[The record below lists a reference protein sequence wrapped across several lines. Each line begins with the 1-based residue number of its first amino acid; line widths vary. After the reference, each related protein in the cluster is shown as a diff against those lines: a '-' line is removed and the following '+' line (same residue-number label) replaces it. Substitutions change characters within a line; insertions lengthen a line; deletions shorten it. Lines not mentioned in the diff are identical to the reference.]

1 MHRPDK
7 DLFLARLSRRFA
19 AFSNSAKN
27 EYFSLRIF
35 RKNKYFQIALSI
47 SLGPTVSVV
56 VSDKN
61 RQTHKQN
68 INKRADCQKFCK
80 ETVAKYLHT
89 TSQHIMGY
97 LKFCNFEMAWLRGFQ
112 KILFYHCLDIFFANI
127 FTK

>member
-7 DLFLARLSRRFA
+7 DLFLARLSGPSRTLLKMNILA
-19 AFSNSAKN
+19 CGFS
-27 EYFSLRIF
+27 E
-35 RKNKYFQIALSI
+35 KNKYFQIALSI

-97 LKFCNFEMAWLRGFQ
+97 LKFCNFEIAWSRVF
-112 KILFYHCLDIFFANI
+112 KKFYFIIF
-127 FTK
+127 